1 VKAALACSYQ
11 ESSQKIQHLRQR
23 SGRNANPFRNMVIGV
38 EADLRGLSYHPRQ
51 ATAETTAVGKDV
63 AFITGATGFV
73 GSAVARELLREGFEL
88 RALVRHKSPRTN
100 LAGLEVEVI
109 EGDVHDKD
117 AVISAAQGARYVV
130 HLAADYRLW
139 SPNGDIMRANVE
151 GTRVAMDAALAV
163 GAERIV
169 YTSSVATL
177 KLREDGLPADETT
190 PLAETDAHGDYKRS
204 KIAAERLV
212 ERMIGKGL
220 PAIIVNPSTPIG
232 PRDLRPTPTG
242 RMIIEA
248 ASGRMPAY
256 VDTGLNLVHVDS
268 VASGHVAALRHGR
281 IGERYILGGENMT
294 LRELLSTIA
303 RFVGRPPPRIRL
315 PRWPIYPVAYAAEAM
330 ARVTKREPFV
340 TLDGL
345 RMAKHRMFFTSAK
358 AERELGYTAKPAE
371 EGIREAI
378 DWFRTAGFLS

>member
-1 VKAALACSYQ
+1 
-11 ESSQKIQHLRQR
+11 
-23 SGRNANPFRNMVIGV
+23 
-38 EADLRGLSYHPRQ
+38 LSYHPWQ
-51 ATAETTAVGKDV
+51 ATEETTVVAAGV

-73 GSAVARELLREGFEL
+73 GSAVARALLREGFVL
-88 RALVRHKSPRTN
+88 RALVRHGSRRKN
-100 LAGLEVEVI
+100 LAGLDVEIV
-109 EGDVHDKD
+109 EGDMRDEN
-117 AVISAAQGARYVV
+117 AIISAARGSRYVV
-130 HLAADYRLW
+130 HVAADYRLW
-139 SPNGDIMRANVE
+139 SPHGQDIIRTNVE
-151 GTRVAMDAALAV
+151 GTRVVMEAARAA

-177 KLREDGLPADETT
+177 KLREDGTPADETT
-190 PLAETDAHGDYKRS
+190 PLAETDAYGAYKRS

-212 ERMIGKGL
+212 EQMIGRGL
-220 PAIIVNPSTPIG
+220 PAIIVNPSTPVG

-281 IGERYILGGENMT
+281 IGERYILGGENMA
-294 LRELLSTIA
+294 LFEILCTIA
-303 RFVGRPPPRIRL
+303 RFMGRSPPRVRL
-315 PRWPIYPVAYAAEAM
+315 PRWPIYPLAFAAEAM
-330 ARVTKREPFV
+330 ALVTKREPFI

-358 AERELGYTAKPAE
+358 AERELGYKAKPAE
-371 EGIREAI
+371 EGIHDAI
-378 DWFRTAGFLS
+378 DWFRKAGLLS